1 MKKARLDLR
10 RTCRLIRGCGYAV
23 PTPVRCCPPE
33 EKIQKDY
40 YLRPPRLRR
49 NTAFRNA
56 SSSGQHSLIGGELS
70 GAGLYYNTK
79 ISHVFQYLVLQLYRI
94 DAPLIRRGI
103 RVGVFAEFAE
113 DDVREEH
120 VVAQSKVLL

>member
-1 MKKARLDLR
+1 MPA
-10 RTCRLIRGCGYAV
+10 
-23 PTPVRCCPPE
+23 PVRGLSPE
-33 EKIQKDY
+33 EIIQKDH

-49 NTAFRNA
+49 STAGRIAF
-56 SSSGQHSLIGGELS
+56 SSGQHSLIGGELS

-113 DDVREEH
+113 DDVRAEH